1 MANQMQLSLDEIIS
15 YVLQRIEA
23 FSANEENLKTK
34 QNIVNRILYKKGLI
48 TEEEIKESILDEYKM
63 LKALGATEEE
73 PSEELVENL
82 KQGIVTWLACDTEA
96 IKASM
101 MEYQKKLEE
110 LAEEAKKPKIEV
122 ANAGVLDRLD
132 AATQKAQ
139 QSGSKLIL

>member
-15 YVLQRIEA
+15 YVLQRVEA
-23 FSANEENLKTK
+23 LSANEENLKTK
-34 QNIVNRILYKKGLI
+34 QNIVNRVLYKKGLI
-48 TEEEIKESILDEYKM
+48 TEDEIKESILDEYKM
-63 LKALGATEEE
+63 LKALGAMEED
-73 PSEELVENL
+73 PSEELVESL
-82 KQGIVTWLACDTEA
+82 KRGIVTWLACDTEA

-110 LAEEAKKPKIEV
+110 LAAEAKKPKIEV

-139 QSGSKLIL
+139 QSGGKLIL